1 MPTKFTLLE
10 PSLEML
16 KKMVRLATV
25 QFCPHEMDGVEKH
38 RECTHRD
45 GNGTPPYL
53 DYKCGLKN
61 WGSYIVIQQMKE
73 ATIVVECH
81 VLISNGKR

>member
-25 QFCPHEMDGVEKH
+25 QFCLHEMDGVEKH

-53 DYKCGLKN
+53 DYKCGLK
-61 WGSYIVIQQMKE
+61 
-73 ATIVVECH
+73 IVV
-81 VLISNGKR
+81 ISSFNR

>member
-25 QFCPHEMDGVEKH
+25 QFCLHEMDGVEKD

-53 DYKCGLKN
+53 DYKCGLRN
-61 WGSYIVIQQMKE
+61 CSYRRRGKE
-73 ATIVVECH
+73 DDLTPRTI
-81 VLISNGKR
+81 